1 METREQN
8 GNMAHTEKTAMTSIN
23 LKRFLNKKGIGA
35 SLIDDMRAICPSVC
49 IQNVD
54 GTVLF
59 GTPDGSPTKHAIRVK
74 GEIVGWVSGE
84 ESSMAALMINR
95 LVDKEADLTD
105 LTDETL
111 DLYRLVNLLYGLTE
125 TMADSFDTDALSTF
139 ILEQASRFLPAT
151 GGLIALVNPQT
162 SGQHECNVAALF
174 GSKYQ
179 LHALIERDIVGTL
192 LSRFNAEVVNEVQA
206 DEFYDDD
213 DAIASL
219 IYAPLKAEHRVIGA
233 LILVSDEPDAYTAKH
248 LKLLN
253 VLAQQATFAIEM
265 IWAHHQRMR
274 ETQARKDLMLREQEN
289 RHLTEF
295 NRLKDDYVQMVSHD
309 LKNPLTVIMGYVELL
324 QDQQKI
330 VDSSGQAMLSA
341 IEINARKMQT
351 LISDVL
357 NLARIEGG
365 GAIRLQSVS
374 LGDFLE
380 HCLDGFDMQAKAK
393 RIALMYCPPAR
404 SDVLIDP
411 ELLRQALTNL
421 LSNAIKYTA
430 AGGRVELSAEVTPT
444 QLVVEVRDTGLGI
457 PTEELAYIFEKFYR
471 VRAPAHLSAEGT
483 GLGLAIVKTI
493 VELHRGRV
501 RVESKPGLGS
511 NFKIYVPLITPITA
525 A

>member
-1 METREQN
+1 
-8 GNMAHTEKTAMTSIN
+8 MANTEKTAMTGMN
-23 LKRFLNKKGIGA
+23 LKRFLNKNGIGA

-49 IQNVD
+49 IQD
-54 GTVLF
+54 AEGKVLF
-59 GTPDGSPTKHAIRVK
+59 GTPDGSPTKHTIRVK
-74 GEIVGWVSGE
+74 GEIVGWVSGA
-84 ESSMAALMINR
+84 ESSMAALMISR
-95 LVDKEADLTD
+95 LLDKEADLTD

-125 TMADSFDTDALSTF
+125 TMADSFDADALSTF

-151 GGLIALVNPQT
+151 GGLIALVNPLSSDQ
-162 SGQHECNVAALF
+162 QEYNVAALF

-206 DEFYDDD
+206 DEFNDDD

-219 IYAPLKAEHRVIGA
+219 IYAPLKAEHRVIGTM
-233 LILVSDEPDAYTAKH
+233 ILVSDEPDAYTAKH

-274 ETQARKDLMLREQEN
+274 ETQAKKDLMLREQEN

-324 QDQQKI
+324 QDQEKI

-341 IEINARKMQT
+341 IEINARKMQA

-380 HCLDGFDMQAKAK
+380 HCLDGFDMQAKNK
-393 RIALMYCPPAR
+393 RIALTYCPPPAR
-404 SDVLIDP
+404 SEVLIDP
-411 ELLRQALTNL
+411 ELLRQAVNNL
-421 LSNAIKYTA
+421 ISNAIKYTA
-430 AGGRVELSAEVTPT
+430 AGGCVELSAEVTPT

-493 VELHRGRV
+493 VELHRGRI
-501 RVESKPGLGS
+501 RVESQPGMGS
-511 NFKIYVPLITPITA
+511 NFKIYVPLITPISA